1 MFLLEIEV
9 FAGHPV
15 GYMAYTIE
23 ELIKLR
29 TRQLLKVLRGT
40 YGWDYGPYGGY
51 GHKNVEDYRNNIKSV
66 LSTREHIPNKQ
77 ESKEI
82 RKLRKKRGK

>member
-1 MFLLEIEV
+1 MFLLETEV

-15 GYMAYTIE
+15 GYMAYTHE

-29 TRQLLKVLRGT
+29 TRQLLKALRST

-51 GHKNVEDYRNNIKSV
+51 GHSSVEDYRNNIKAI

-77 ESKEI
+77 ESKAI
-82 RKLRKKRGK
+82 RKLRKKKGN